1 MVKYGL
7 YNGQEIQNS
16 DVILRQVSIN
26 GNVCG
31 EFAEFSIAQ
40 MYENKGESHIDGV
53 YIFPIPDT
61 AVITGFE
68 AMLGGKTLKA
78 LVEDKRET
86 EKMFLEGVEKGL
98 NPITIESYEENIFK
112 ISIGSIMPGETV
124 KITVSYLDQLLFEN
138 NKFKLYLPAIT
149 SPKNINEE
157 EEEANIENK
166 DYKFNF
172 NLLIESL
179 SKLNIS
185 SPSHEISIQSEND
198 TVYRVTLDKEEKL
211 DKNFTLI
218 MEENKN
224 NEYSGMLYRYDEDD
238 KGILYLRIIPKLEA
252 SPEDS
257 SKNYI
262 FLMDLSESMEGYKF
276 EEAKDALELCIR
288 NLDDGDTFNLI
299 AFSENLNIFSEDGNV
314 EYSEDNVYRA
324 TEWINNLNLGKEANI
339 FEAIKVA
346 LKSNEQ
352 GTIIL
357 FTDDMVENENEILDF
372 VEANLGENRIFPI
385 GIDTSVNSY
394 FINKLA
400 HIGYG
405 KPEFIY
411 PGERIDDMILRQFN
425 RITNPQLDV
434 LSIDWGALKVE
445 QTYPRTIEYL
455 YDREPFTFFAKV
467 RGDIGGKVIIKGR
480 VGEEDYEK
488 TIDLDKIDLEGSIAL
503 IEKAWSR
510 KRIES
515 IREHMMAEKG
525 DRAEAMR
532 SKIIEISKEF
542 GIISSETSFIMLE
555 QIEEP
560 VLGMSINN
568 LIPVNITEE
577 AMQDI
582 SEAYFL
588 DSPSFLYEV
597 DLREIMEEEGLDK
610 SVAKEKIK
618 YDRENL
624 LRTIAK
630 YQSVDGGFY
639 NFGEKEVYKKLNST
653 VLSLLAFLLGDE
665 DINIYINQINKSL
678 KFIIDYLDYDIE
690 VFDERISILSL
701 TTLKLA
707 LEDDILKPKYKQ
719 NALEAEAKLQELI
732 EEKRYIELESI
743 YSCKGIKDMKNIVSF
758 ILGLTKAYSKNAH
771 RTLNLE
777 EKNNLNEIAK
787 VAIAKTL

>member
-7 YNGQEIQNS
+7 YNGQEIQDS

-26 GNVCG
+26 GSVCG
-31 EFAEFSIAQ
+31 EFVEFSIAQ

-78 LVEDKRET
+78 LVEDRRET
-86 EKMFLEGVEKGL
+86 EKMFLEGVQNGL

-157 EEEANIENK
+157 EETNIESK

-172 NLLIESL
+172 NMLIESL

-185 SPSHEISIQSEND
+185 SPSHIINIQSEND
-198 TVYRVTLDKEEKL
+198 TLYRVTLHKEEKL

-218 MEENKN
+218 MEESKN

-252 SPEDS
+252 ASEDS

-276 EEAKDALELCIR
+276 EEAKDALELCIK
-288 NLDDGDTFNLI
+288 NLDKGDTFNLI

-324 TEWINNLNLGKEANI
+324 TEWINNLILGKEANI

-425 RITNPQLDV
+425 RINNPQLDV

-467 RGDIGGKVIIKGR
+467 RGNIGGKVIIKGK
-480 VGEEDYEK
+480 VEEKDYEK
-488 TIDLDKIDLEGSIAL
+488 AIDLDKIDLEGSIEL

-515 IREHMMAEKG
+515 IREHMMGEKG
-525 DRAEAMR
+525 DKAEAMR
-532 SKIIEISKEF
+532 SKIIEISKES

-582 SEAYFL
+582 SDAYFL

-610 SVAKEKIK
+610 YVAKEKIK

-624 LRTIAK
+624 LRIIAK

-639 NFGEKEVYKKLNST
+639 NFGEKQVYKKLNSN

-678 KFIIDYLDYDIE
+678 KFMIDYLDYDRDM
-690 VFDERISILSL
+690 FDERITALSL
-701 TTLKLA
+701 ITLKLA
-707 LEDDILKPKYKQ
+707 LEDDIVKPKYNQ
-719 NALEAEAKLQELI
+719 SALEAEAKLEELI
-732 EEKRYIELESI
+732 REKRYIELESI
-743 YSCKGIKDMKNIVSF
+743 YSCKDIKDMKNIISF
-758 ILGLTKAYSKNAH
+758 VLGLTKAYSKDAH
-771 RTLNLE
+771 KTLNLE
-777 EKNNLNEIAK
+777 EKNSLNEIAK

>member
-7 YNGQEIQNS
+7 YHGQEIQDS

-86 EKMFLEGVEKGL
+86 EKMFLEGVQNGL

-138 NKFKLYLPAIT
+138 NKFKLYIPAIT

-157 EEEANIENK
+157 EEINIESK

-172 NLLIESL
+172 NMLIESL

-185 SPSHEISIQSEND
+185 SPSHKINIQNEND
-198 TVYRVTLDKEEKL
+198 TLYRVTLHKEEKL

-218 MEENKN
+218 MEEGKN
-224 NEYSGMLYRYDEDD
+224 NEYSGMLYRYDEED

-252 SPEDS
+252 ASEDT
-257 SKNYI
+257 SKKYI

-276 EEAKDALELCIR
+276 EEAKDALELCIK
-288 NLDDGDTFNLI
+288 NLDQGDTFNLI

-314 EYSEDNVYRA
+314 EYSEENINRA

-346 LKSNEQ
+346 LKGNEQ

-405 KPEFIY
+405 EPEFIY

-425 RITNPQLDV
+425 RINNPQVDV

-467 RGDIGGKVIIKGR
+467 RGDIGGKVIIKGK
-480 VGEEDYEK
+480 VGEKDYEK
-488 TIDLDKIDLEGSIAL
+488 AIDLDKIDLEGSIEL

-515 IREHMMAEKG
+515 IREHMMGEKG
-525 DRAEAMR
+525 DKAEAMR
-532 SKIIEISKEF
+532 SKIIEISKES

-582 SEAYFL
+582 SDAYFL
-588 DSPSFLYEV
+588 DSPGFLYEV

-610 SVAKEKIK
+610 YVAKEKIK

-639 NFGEKEVYKKLNST
+639 NFGEKAVYKKLNSN

-678 KFIIDYLDYDIE
+678 KFIIDYLDYERDI
-690 VFDERISILSL
+690 FDERISVLSL
-701 TTLKLA
+701 ITLKLA
-707 LEDDILKPKYKQ
+707 LEDDIVKPKYRQ
-719 NALEAEAKLQELI
+719 NALEAEGKLEQLI
-732 EEKRYIELESI
+732 REKRYIELESI
-743 YSCKGIKDMKNIVSF
+743 YSCKDIKDMKNIISLV
-758 ILGLTKAYSKNAH
+758 LGLTKAYSKDAH
-771 RTLNLE
+771 KTLNLE